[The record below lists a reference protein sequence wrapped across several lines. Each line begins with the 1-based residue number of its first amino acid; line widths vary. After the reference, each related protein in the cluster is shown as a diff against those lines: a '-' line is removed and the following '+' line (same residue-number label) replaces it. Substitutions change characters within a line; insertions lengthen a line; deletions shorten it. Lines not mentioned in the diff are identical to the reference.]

1 MKKIKCSSQLTIEE
15 FTNIMKYGN
24 YAYSKVNM
32 NFVSSLLLFF
42 FLYIFI
48 PEIEIVIIILSIL
61 FLMIL
66 TYKIDGT
73 NLLIKK
79 QNKVNNYPLNV
90 KTEFDDNNFLF
101 MRPVLGKNE
110 SIEIPYS
117 HVSYIMETDD
127 FIILNLISINENTPV
142 IPIKK
147 RDLDVEVID
156 FKKFILERCKN
167 LGRFKIT
174 NPKKMYAILQ
184 ICRVL
189 YVLFIISILFCP
201 EIFA

>member
-1 MKKIKCSSQLTIEE
+1 MKKIRCSSQLTIEE

-24 YAYSKVNM
+24 YASSKVNI
-32 NFVSSLLLFF
+32 NFVNSLLLFF
-42 FLYIFI
+42 FLYVFI
-48 PEIEIVIIILSIL
+48 PEIEIIVIILSVL
-61 FLMIL
+61 FLIIL

-90 KTEFDDNNFLF
+90 KTEFDDNSFIF
-101 MRPVLGKNE
+101 VRPVLGKNE

-127 FIILNLISINENTPV
+127 FIILNLISIKENTPV

-147 RDLDVEVID
+147 QDLDGEVTD

-167 LGRFKIT
+167 LGKFKIT
-174 NPKKMYAILQ
+174 NPKKMYIILQ
-184 ICRVL
+184 ICRIL
-189 YVLFIISILFCP
+189 YVLFIISILFYP

>member
-79 QNKVNNYPLNV
+79 QNKINNYPLNV

-174 NPKKMYAILQ
+174 NPKKMYVILQ